1 MNKQLDDLKLE
12 MGEVERRAGLWE
24 KERNCLSRQ
33 LQAVQHQLK
42 EKTTECE
49 SLRKENK
56 IISAHA
62 FRLGEDNSVG
72 NLA

>member
-1 MNKQLDDLKLE
+1 MAKQLDDLKLE

-24 KERNCLSRQ
+24 KEKNCLSKQ
-33 LQAVQHQLK
+33 VQAVQHQLK
-42 EKTTECE
+42 EKAAECD

-62 FRLGEDNSVG
+62 FRLGDDNSVG
-72 NLA
+72 SLA